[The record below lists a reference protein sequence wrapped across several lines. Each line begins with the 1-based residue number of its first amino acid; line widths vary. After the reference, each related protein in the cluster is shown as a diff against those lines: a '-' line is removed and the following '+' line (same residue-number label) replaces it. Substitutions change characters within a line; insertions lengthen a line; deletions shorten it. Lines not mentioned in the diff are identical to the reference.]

1 MENLLLNEV
10 SLMKEFDI
18 LAKIFEMSLIV
29 INLSP
34 DPSTVQNFFDQ
45 LSEYTKSVF
54 RDELDS
60 SLLVLRVSSSINN
73 SNFFTRF
80 FNV

>member
-34 DPSTVQNFFDQ
+34 DPSTIQNSFGQ
-45 LSEYTKSVF
+45 LSEYTKSVL
-54 RDELDS
+54 RDE
-60 SLLVLRVSSSINN
+60 
-73 SNFFTRF
+73 
-80 FNV
+80 